1 MRARPF
7 LSLTCAALLGATLLD
22 HSALATPR
30 VGAHDGY
37 ARVVFDLPASTTY
50 SVQSRPGSVDLHV
63 AARLPSEAGNLRTPQ
78 ASAYSVSAEGR
89 GSRIHFSVAPGVTA
103 KVTLL
108 PAGGGQPVRLVA
120 DLQGAGAAKAAS
132 PARPSG
138 PPARTAPQSA
148 TITPASTRAPVLTVV
163 LDPGHGGVDSGMVSP
178 YVTEKVV
185 TLDVGLKV
193 RRYLQARG
201 VHVIMTRAS
210 DTQISVDKRT
220 DLEARSRLAT
230 ADKVNAYISI
240 HVNAGSSAASGI
252 ETYYFGKPLESRN
265 RTLAVRENGGGA
277 LGEQL
282 TKQAAGTA
290 QNLLGDLLSATKLTF
305 SRQLATMVQSRLLSA
320 TGATNRGVQSDIF
333 YVIRN
338 PTTPAILTEI
348 GFGSSPSEGRK
359 LASDAYR
366 DRVAHAIA
374 DAIADFLHA
383 N

>member
-1 MRARPF
+1 MRARP
-7 LSLTCAALLGATLLD
+7 LLPLTCAALLGAALLNPP
-22 HSALATPR
+22 ALAAPR
-30 VGAHDGY
+30 VGSHDGY
-37 ARVVFDLPASTTY
+37 ARVVFDLPRTTTY
-50 SVQSRPGSVDLHV
+50 SVQTGPGGVDLHLS
-63 AARLPSEAGNLRTPQ
+63 ARLPSDAGALKTPQ
-78 ASAYSVSAEGR
+78 ASAYSVVSEGA
-89 GSRIHFSVAPGVTA
+89 GSRIHFAVAPGVTA
-103 KVTLL
+103 KVSLL

-120 DLQGAGAAKAAS
+120 DLQG
-132 PARPSG
+132 PSG
-138 PPARTAPQSA
+138 KVSSAPAPVPAPGAPP
-148 TITPASTRAPVLTVV
+148 TPVSSRAPTLTVV

-201 VHVIMTRAS
+201 IHVIMTRAR

-252 ETYYFGKPLESRN
+252 ETYYFGQPLESRN
-265 RTLAVRENGGGA
+265 RSLAVRENGGGA
-277 LGEQL
+277 VGEQL

-305 SRQLATMVQSRLLSA
+305 SRQLAGLVQSRLLSA
-320 TGATNRGVQSDIF
+320 TGAPNRGVQSDIF

-348 GFGSSPSEGRK
+348 GFGSNPGEGRK

-366 DRVAHAIA
+366 DRVAQAIA
-374 DAIADFLHA
+374 GAIADFLHA
-383 N
+383 K